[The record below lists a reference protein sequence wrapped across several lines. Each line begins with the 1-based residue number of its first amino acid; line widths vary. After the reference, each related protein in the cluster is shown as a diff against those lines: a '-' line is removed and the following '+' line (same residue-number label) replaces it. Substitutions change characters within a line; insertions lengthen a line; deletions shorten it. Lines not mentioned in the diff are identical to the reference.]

1 MGKISNIGGYCVLRL
16 KSEKRK
22 KLSTCIFNPKKRT
35 EFEQLQT
42 EFKTLENMEETYHV
56 LYETSIYP
64 ETLQETKHKQNIV
77 GGLTNISDKA
87 YEFFVLLES
96 TS

>member
-1 MGKISNIGGYCVLRL
+1 
-16 KSEKRK
+16 
-22 KLSTCIFNPKKRT
+22 
-35 EFEQLQT
+35 
-42 EFKTLENMEETYHV
+42 MEETYHV

-87 YEFFVLLES
+87 YEFVVLLES